1 MIYPALQQGMTGAD
15 SVGDILNRINSPTD
29 LKGLAPEEL
38 NQLAEEIRSELVNT
52 VTKTGGHLASS
63 LGVVEL
69 SIALHR
75 VFDSPRDKIIWD
87 VGHQSY
93 AHKLLTGRRTKFD
106 TLRQHRGI
114 SGFPDPHESPHD
126 AFGTGH
132 ASTSISAALGMAVAR
147 DLAGEDFQ
155 VVAVIGDG
163 SLTGGM
169 AFEAL
174 NHGGHVGTR
183 FIVILNDNAM
193 AISPNVGA
201 LSQSLNKITLDP
213 RYYRAKRRASRVIP
227 MLPGGKTFW
236 SWMERFKTGVKG
248 VVLPTTLWDSLGFKY
263 IGPIDGHNISELEKA
278 LIRARDYELGPVFI
292 HVITRKGKGY
302 EPAEEDSIKF
312 HGISGKNSVSNDIPS
327 YSEVFGKA
335 LLRLFHENERLVAIS
350 AAMTEGTGLSLVAK
364 KFPKRVFDV
373 GICEQHAVTYAAGL
387 ATQGFIP
394 IVAIYST
401 FLQRAFDQIIHDVC
415 IQNLPVVFALDRAGI
430 VGEDG
435 KTHQGTF
442 DLSYLGCIPNLVIA
456 APRDENELGHLLY
469 TATRAGCPMAI
480 RYPRG
485 SGLGV
490 PLDAKFKELPIGRG
504 EVLKT
509 GDDLTIIA
517 IGSAVAPAMGAAWIL
532 NQKGIDATIV
542 NARFAKPLDSE
553 LILETVSK
561 TRRLVTVE
569 ENVLNGGFG
578 SAVLSLL
585 SSIAGV
591 RSLRIGI
598 PDEFVEH
605 GSQEIL
611 RANYCLDDEGITQR
625 ILSFFFPELARTFQP
640 SKAKRKD
647 SIR

>member
-1 MIYPALQQGMTGAD
+1 MPSHREVSQEETSGVAD
-15 SVGDILNRINSPTD
+15 VLNRINSPAD
-29 LKGLAPEEL
+29 LKSLTIDEL
-38 NQLAEEIRSELVNT
+38 NRLAEEIRGRLVET

-63 LGVVEL
+63 LGAVEL
-69 SIALHR
+69 SIAIHR
-75 VFDSPRDKIIWD
+75 VFDSPRDKVIWD

-93 AHKLLTGRRTKFD
+93 AHKLLTGRREKFD

-114 SGFPDPHESPHD
+114 SGFPDRTESTHD

-132 ASTSISAALGMAVAR
+132 ASTSVSAALGIAVAR
-147 DLAGEDFQ
+147 DLAGDDFH
-155 VVAVIGDG
+155 VVSVIGDG

-169 AFEAL
+169 AFEGL
-174 NHGGHVGTR
+174 NHAGHLRTR
-183 FIVILNDNAM
+183 IIVILNDNAM

-213 RYYRAKRRASRVIP
+213 RYYRAKEEASRVIK
-227 MLPGGKTFW
+227 MMPGGMTVW
-236 SWMERFKTGVKG
+236 SWLKRLKTGVKG

-263 IGPIDGHNISELEKA
+263 IGPIDGHDIEHLEEA
-278 LIRARDYELGPVFI
+278 LIKARDYEPGPVFVHI
-292 HVITRKGKGY
+292 VTTKGKGY
-302 EPAEEDSIKF
+302 EPAEENSIKF
-312 HGISGKNSVSNDIPS
+312 HGVSGKNSVSNGAPS
-327 YSEVFGKA
+327 YSEVFGKT
-335 LLRLFHENERLVAIS
+335 LLRLFQENEKLVAIS

-364 KFPKRVFDV
+364 KYPKRVFDV
-373 GICEQHAVTYAAGL
+373 GICEQHAVTFAAGL
-387 ATQGFIP
+387 ATQGFVP

-415 IQNLPVVFALDRAGI
+415 TQNLPVVFALDRAGI

-435 KTHQGTF
+435 KTHQGTL
-442 DLSYLGCIPNLVIA
+442 DLSYLSCIPHLAVA

-469 TATRAGCPMAI
+469 TATRAGCPMAV

-490 PLDAKFKELPIGRG
+490 SLDDKFKELPVGKG
-504 EVLKT
+504 EVLKD
-509 GDDLTIIA
+509 GKDLTIIA
-517 IGSAVAPAMGAAWIL
+517 IGCAVAPALEAAWLL
-532 NQKGIDATIV
+532 NNRGVDCAIV

-561 TRRLVTVE
+561 TKRLVTVE
-569 ENVLNGGFG
+569 ENVLAGGFG

-591 RSLRIGI
+591 RALRIGI

-605 GSQEIL
+605 ASQEIL
-611 RANYCLDDEGITQR
+611 RANYCLDAKGIAQR
-625 ILSFFFPELARTFQP
+625 ILSFFPELARSSHHTQ
-640 SKAKRKD
+640 AKW
-647 SIR
+647 

>member
-1 MIYPALQQGMTGAD
+1 MAE
-15 SVGDILNRINSPTD
+15 ILSRINSPAD
-29 LKGLAPEEL
+29 LKSLSLEEL
-38 NQLAEEIRSELVNT
+38 EQLAEEIRAELVNT

-69 SIALHR
+69 TIALHR

-93 AHKLLTGRRTKFD
+93 AHKLLTGRRARFD

-114 SGFPDPHESPHD
+114 SGFPDPNESPHD
-126 AFGTGH
+126 VFGTGH

-147 DLAGEDFQ
+147 DLAGDNYH

-174 NHGGHVGTR
+174 NHGGHLKAR

-201 LSQSLNKITLDP
+201 LSQTLNKLTLDP
-213 RYYRAKRRASRVIP
+213 RYYRAKKEAGRFIP
-227 MLPGGKTFW
+227 LLPGGKTFW
-236 SWMERFKTGVKG
+236 SFLRRLKRGVKG
-248 VVLPTTLWDSLGFKY
+248 VVLPTTIWDSLGFKY
-263 IGPIDGHNISELEKA
+263 VGPIDGHNIAELEEE
-278 LIRARDYELGPVFI
+278 LIKARDYSAEPVFV
-292 HVITRKGKGY
+292 HVVTTKGKGY

-312 HGISGKNSVSNDIPS
+312 HGVSGKNSVRNGIPS
-327 YSEVFGKA
+327 YSEIFA
-335 LLRLFHENERLVAIS
+335 RTLLRLFQENERLVAIS
-350 AAMTEGTGLSLVAK
+350 AAMTEGTGLSLVAQ
-364 KFPKRVFDV
+364 KFPRRVFDV
-373 GICEQHAVTYAAGL
+373 GICEQHAVTFAAGL

-435 KTHQGTF
+435 KTHQGTL
-442 DLSYLGCIPNLVIA
+442 DLSYLSCIPNLVVA

-469 TATRAGCPMAI
+469 TAVRAGCPVAI

-490 PLDAKFKELPIGRG
+490 PIEEKFRELPIGKG

-517 IGSAVAPAMGAAWIL
+517 IGCAVAPSLEAAWLL
-532 NQKGIDATIV
+532 NKRGIDATIV

-553 LILETVSK
+553 LIMETVSRTK
-561 TRRLVTVE
+561 RLVTVE
-569 ENVLNGGFG
+569 ENVLAGGFG

-585 SSIAGV
+585 SSIAGI
-591 RSLRIGI
+591 RALRIGI

-605 GSQEIL
+605 GSQETL
-611 RANYCLDDEGITQR
+611 RAHYCLDAEGIAQR
-625 ILSFFFPELARTFQP
+625 ILSFFYPELARAPHPT
-640 SKAKRKD
+640 KAITKE
-647 SIR
+647 

>member
-1 MIYPALQQGMTGAD
+1 MAE
-15 SVGDILNRINSPTD
+15 VLNRINSPAD
-29 LKGLAPEEL
+29 LKSLSPEEL
-38 NQLAEEIRSELVNT
+38 NQLAEEIRGELVKT

-75 VFDSPRDKIIWD
+75 VFDSPKDKIIWD

-93 AHKLLTGRRTKFD
+93 AHKLLTGRRIRFD

-114 SGFPDPHESPHD
+114 SGFPDRCESPHD
-126 AFGTGH
+126 AFSTGH

-147 DLAGEDFQ
+147 DLAGENYH
-155 VVAVIGDG
+155 VVAIIGDG

-174 NHGGHVGTR
+174 NHGGHLKTKC
-183 FIVILNDNAM
+183 IVILNDNAM

-201 LSQSLNKITLDP
+201 LSQSLNKMTLDP
-213 RYYRAKRRASRVIP
+213 RYYRAKQEAGRVIP
-227 MLPGGKTFW
+227 MLPGGNTFW
-236 SWMERFKTGVKG
+236 SFLRRLKRGIKG
-248 VVLPTTLWDSLGFKY
+248 VVLPTTIWDSLGFKY
-263 IGPIDGHNISELEKA
+263 VGPIDGHNLAELEEELVK
-278 LIRARDYELGPVFI
+278 ARDYSAEPVFV
-292 HVITRKGKGY
+292 HVVTTKGKGY

-312 HGISGKNSVSNDIPS
+312 HGVSGKNSVRNGIPS
-327 YSEVFGKA
+327 YSETFA
-335 LLRLFHENERLVAIS
+335 WTLLRLFQENERLVAIS
-350 AAMTEGTGLSLVAK
+350 AAMIEGTGLSIVAQK
-364 KFPKRVFDV
+364 YPKRVFDV
-373 GICEQHAVTYAAGL
+373 GICEQHAVTFAAGL

-401 FLQRAFDQIIHDVC
+401 FLQRAFDQVIHDVC
-415 IQNLPVVFALDRAGI
+415 IQNLPVVFAIDRAGI

-435 KTHQGTF
+435 KTHQGTL
-442 DLSYLGCIPNLVIA
+442 DLSYLSCIPNLVVA

-469 TATRAGCPMAI
+469 TAIRAGCPTAV

-485 SGLGV
+485 SGVGV
-490 PLDAKFKELPIGRG
+490 SIEDKLRELPLGKG
-504 EVLKT
+504 EVLKS

-517 IGSAVAPAMGAAWIL
+517 IGCAVAPSMEAAWLL
-532 NQKGIDATIV
+532 NKRGIDATIV
-542 NARFAKPLDSE
+542 DARFAKPLDSE
-553 LILETVSK
+553 LIMETVSK
-561 TRRLVTVE
+561 TKRLVTVE
-569 ENVLNGGFG
+569 ENVLAGGFG

-591 RSLRIGI
+591 RALRIGI

-611 RANYCLDDEGITQR
+611 RANYCLNAEGIVQR
-625 ILSFFFPELARTFQP
+625 ILSFFYPELARSP
-640 SKAKRKD
+640 SSTRAKSKE
-647 SIR
+647 

>member
-1 MIYPALQQGMTGAD
+1 MAE
-15 SVGDILNRINSPTD
+15 VLNRINCPAD
-29 LKGLAPEEL
+29 LRSLNPEEL
-38 NQLAEEIRSELVNT
+38 NQLAEEIRGELVNT
-52 VTKTGGHLASS
+52 VTRTGGHLASS

-75 VFDSPRDKIIWD
+75 IFDSPRDKIIWD

-93 AHKLLTGRRTKFD
+93 AHKLLTGRRIRFD

-114 SGFPDPHESPHD
+114 SGFPDRYESPHD
-126 AFGTGH
+126 AFSTGH

-147 DLAGEDFQ
+147 DLAGEDYH

-174 NHGGHVGTR
+174 NHGGHLGTR

-201 LSQSLNKITLDP
+201 LSQSLNTLTLDP
-213 RYYRAKRRASRVIP
+213 RYYRAKEEAKRVIP
-227 MLPGGKTFW
+227 LLPGGNTVW
-236 SWMERFKTGVKG
+236 SWMKRFKTGVKS
-248 VVLPTTLWDSLGFKY
+248 VILPTTLWDSLGFKY
-263 IGPIDGHNISELEKA
+263 IGPIDGHNTSELEEE
-278 LIRARDYELGPVFI
+278 LIKARDYQPGPVFV
-292 HVITRKGKGY
+292 HVVTRKGKGY
-302 EPAEEDSIKF
+302 EPAEENSIKF
-312 HGISGKNSVSNDIPS
+312 HGVSGKNSVSSGIPS
-327 YSEVFGKA
+327 YSEVFGKT
-335 LLRLFHENERLVAIS
+335 LLRLFQENEKLVAIS
-350 AAMTEGTGLSLVAK
+350 AAMTEGTGLSLVAQK
-364 KFPKRVFDV
+364 YPKRVFDV
-373 GICEQHAVTYAAGL
+373 GICEQHAVTFAAGL

-435 KTHQGTF
+435 KTHQGTL
-442 DLSYLGCIPNLVIA
+442 DLSYLSCIPNLVVA
-456 APRDENELGHLLY
+456 APRNENELGHLLY
-469 TATRAGCPMAI
+469 TATRAGCPMAV

-485 SGLGV
+485 SVLGV
-490 PLDAKFKELPIGRG
+490 SIEEKFKELPLGKG

-517 IGSAVAPAMGAAWIL
+517 IGCAVAPSVETAWIL
-532 NQKGIDATIV
+532 NKKGIDATIV

-561 TRRLVTVE
+561 TKRLVTVE
-569 ENVLNGGFG
+569 ENVLAGGFG

-585 SSIAGV
+585 SSIAGI
-591 RSLRIGI
+591 RALRIGI

-611 RANYCLDDEGITQR
+611 RANYCLDAEGIGQR
-625 ILSFFFPELARTFQP
+625 ILSFFYPELARSPHSTR
-640 SKAKRKD
+640 AKGKE
-647 SIR
+647 